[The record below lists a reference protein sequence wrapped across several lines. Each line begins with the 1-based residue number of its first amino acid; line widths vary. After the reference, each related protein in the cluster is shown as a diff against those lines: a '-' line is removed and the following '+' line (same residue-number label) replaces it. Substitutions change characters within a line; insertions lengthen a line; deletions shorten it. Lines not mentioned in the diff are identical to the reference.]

1 MAMSLVM
8 LTRDMDICSGRK
20 VKGRTMGKA
29 KIRKIAGAAAA
40 MCAAIM
46 LTVGLAAC
54 SSSPSSSSSST
65 AASSQAT
72 TASQPSLS
80 ILYEKD
86 DGLINNYSLLAVNPN
101 APFADANGAAVSG
114 VQLNTAGAKAFI
126 DWMLS
131 DEGINAIK
139 SYGVDTYGEAL
150 FSIKDDAPHSTAAIP
165 QATDATKTIRL
176 STTTSVNDSGLL
188 EAIVPMFES
197 KYGYKVEVYSAG
209 TGKSIA
215 NAMAGN
221 ADVILVHAKAQED
234 EFVSKGYS
242 YVLDGYSKE
251 RLTFMYNYFVICG
264 PTSDPAGIAKA
275 STAKDAFK
283 MIADTKSPFISRG
296 DKSGTHTKEISLWP
310 TDLGITT
317 EATSV
322 ANYTDWYNYSNAG
335 MGACLLMAKEKNAY
349 ILSDKAT
356 FLAFEKNNE
365 QPLN

>member
-1 MAMSLVM
+1 MKLTVM
-8 LTRDMDICSGRK
+8 HKPAR
-20 VKGRTMGKA
+20 
-29 KIRKIAGAAAA
+29 
-40 MCAAIM
+40 AAISVLFATLLAM
-46 LTVGLAAC
+46 GLAAC
-54 SSSPSSSSSST
+54 STSSSSSSASSSN
-65 AASSQAT
+65 AASGSSSQAT
-72 TASQPSLS
+72 ATAQPSLT

-86 DGLINNYSLLAVNPN
+86 DGLINNYSLIAVNPN
-101 APFADANGAAVSG
+101 APFTDANGTAVSG
-114 VQLNTAGAKAFI
+114 VQLNTVGAKAFI

-150 FSIKDDAPHSTAAIP
+150 FSIKDDAPHSTASIP

-188 EAIVPMFES
+188 EAIVPLFES

-209 TGKSIA
+209 TGKAIA
-215 NAMAGN
+215 NATSGN
-221 ADVILVHAKAQED
+221 ADVILVHAKSQED
-234 EFVSKGYS
+234 DFVAQGYA
-242 YVLDGYSKE
+242 YTLDGYSKE

-275 STAKDAFK
+275 TTAKDAFK
-283 MIADTKSPFISRG
+283 MIADSKSPFISRG

-310 TDLGITT
+310 TDLGITA
-317 EATSV
+317 EAESV

-365 QPLN
+365 QPLS